1 MIQVTDMMVANA
13 ANLIITVKP
22 ASQKNNIQKNY
33 KADPKY
39 PVNYSR
45 LFLFFVKIIFRNM
58 WKEAIVNLMR
68 TKFKRFQLRKNQKGR
83 KNHHRIRIRININQA

>member
-1 MIQVTDMMVANA
+1 MMVANA

-39 PVNYSR
+39 PVILRYSR
-45 LFLFFVKIIFRNM
+45 YDFHMNYL
-58 WKEAIVNLMR
+58 E
-68 TKFKRFQLRKNQKGR
+68 TC
-83 KNHHRIRIRININQA
+83 

>member
-45 LFLFFVKIIFRNM
+45 LSLFL
-58 WKEAIVNLMR
+58 VN
-68 TKFKRFQLRKNQKGR
+68 
-83 KNHHRIRIRININQA
+83 

>member
-39 PVNYSR
+39 PVNYSK
-45 LFLFFVKIIFRNM
+45 LFLFLVKIIFRNM
-58 WKEAIVNLMR
+58 YSFI
-68 TKFKRFQLRKNQKGR
+68 
-83 KNHHRIRIRININQA
+83 